1 MNTFFSDKIIL
12 WQKMTKIWLKIW
24 LKVKENGTKKIKL
37 AKMVAKEKKILVR
50 TLCPQF
56 QMELMGHIILPSFVH
71 ASVCPYVKLFS
82 ACHILRTLHA
92 RVLKFYIWVPNEKNS

>member
-12 WQKMTKIWLKIW
+12 WRKVTKIWLKIW

-50 TLCPQF
+50 TLY
-56 QMELMGHIILPSFVH
+56 LMIMRF
-71 ASVCPYVKLFS
+71 
-82 ACHILRTLHA
+82 
-92 RVLKFYIWVPNEKNS
+92 FYIFFIKAYVVGTHLNCIDNSMHFKLVSTTYALIKK

>member
-12 WQKMTKIWLKIW
+12 WRKMTKIWLKIW

-50 TLCPQF
+50 TLYGFDAMNNGNKYNVQ
-56 QMELMGHIILPSFVH
+56 QTPS
-71 ASVCPYVKLFS
+71 SINGLNR
-82 ACHILRTLHA
+82 I
-92 RVLKFYIWVPNEKNS
+92 N